1 MAYFST
7 DDYESLKPEEQKE
20 VDVWLIEKGMTKL
33 GVSFIEVG
41 PTGNLV
47 LSGPDL
53 SEESNSVHELK
64 VLGTLPEN
72 DFPWGVLGNVFKTGC
87 ESTSE

>member
-7 DDYESLKPEEQKE
+7 DDYEGLKNDKRKE
-20 VDVWLIEKGMTKL
+20 VDMWLVEKDISKL

-72 DFPWGVLGNVFKTGC
+72 DFPWDVLGNISSTGC
-87 ESTSE
+87 ESTS